1 MFWPLRVLFPLLL
14 FIMTVLVLLNV
25 HTLHPAIFQSLL
37 LLSLYLVVLK
47 VHRNTGPL
55 VRTAEMFSSLW
66 VSVFEPIHLSVS
78 PFCPPP
84 VQVLKYT
91 AGEINY
97 GGRVTD
103 DWDRRCLLSVLED
116 FYCPAVLSDDHVYS
130 SSGVYRQI
138 DTSLD
143 IKVRWTDTFKRL
155 W

>member
-1 MFWPLRVLFPLLL
+1 MFP
-14 FIMTVLVLLNV
+14 ITVDSGGVSSQKDISFSQKQKFFSQPENV
-25 HTLHPAIFQSLL
+25 CVFDRGR
-37 LLSLYLVVLK
+37 LS
-47 VHRNTGPL
+47 
-55 VRTAEMFSSLW
+55 A
-66 VSVFEPIHLSVS
+66 S

-116 FYCPAVLSDDHVYS
+116 FYSPSVLIDDHVYS

-143 IKVRWTDTFKRL
+143 IKVR
-155 W
+155 

>member
-1 MFWPLRVLFPLLL
+1 MC
-14 FIMTVLVLLNV
+14 
-25 HTLHPAIFQSLL
+25 
-37 LLSLYLVVLK
+37 
-47 VHRNTGPL
+47 
-55 VRTAEMFSSLW
+55 
-66 VSVFEPIHLSVS
+66 VFVFAGTSML

-97 GGRVTD
+97 GGHVTD

-116 FYCPAVLSDDHVYS
+116 FYCHVVLIDDHVYS

-143 IKVRWTDTFKRL
+143 IKVR
-155 W
+155 

>member
-1 MFWPLRVLFPLLL
+1 MQEHRPFSKNSRS
-14 FIMTVLVLLNV
+14 FIRSWS
-25 HTLHPAIFQSLL
+25 A
-37 LLSLYLVVLK
+37 
-47 VHRNTGPL
+47 
-55 VRTAEMFSSLW
+55 
-66 VSVFEPIHLSVS
+66 SVFEHVHLSVS

-116 FYCPAVLSDDHVYS
+116 FYCPAVLIDDHIYS

-138 DTSLD
+138 DTNLD
-143 IKVRWTDTFKRL
+143 IKVR
-155 W
+155 